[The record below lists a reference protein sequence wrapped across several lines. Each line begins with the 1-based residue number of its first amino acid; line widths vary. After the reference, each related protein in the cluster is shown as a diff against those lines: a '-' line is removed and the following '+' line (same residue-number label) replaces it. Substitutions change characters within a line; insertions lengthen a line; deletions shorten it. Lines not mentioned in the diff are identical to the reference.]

1 MEHFK
6 ITCVTCRA
14 RLSVRDAA
22 LIGKIIGCPKCGMMV
37 QVTAPSG
44 DSPQAA
50 ASTVVAAAALAPP
63 PPPVEDAF
71 ADVPEVAAPVATPT
85 VAHENASAFDDATD
99 VTAPDAVVDPP
110 TPPPA
115 PPTVV
120 AAASRAATY
129 KLAAL
134 TVAGAI
140 TGSAVVAAA
149 LSWFSDD
156 APTVAVAPAAKIESK
171 AEQPEAPAPAPAPA
185 DAPDERVAPE
195 ASDPEPEAL
204 LPIDEPPDDA
214 VVPAAP
220 PETESPAP
228 AEALPTETTP
238 PVEDPAASIA
248 EAPSVEAAPEPRL
261 RIDPLDVDPEGLNLA
276 TLYGGP
282 PKDPLAESQLPNED
296 EPASSILNDEPNPD
310 DADVAAPAAAQTV
323 RRDAHAGVGAPGDA
337 AVLLARKL
345 PAIKFNKTPLC
356 RLLDFSV
363 QISGLPVSVSAEE
376 LRRAA
381 VSAATPASVDAKD
394 ATIESLLTDA
404 LKPLRLT
411 PVVDGD
417 QIVLKRDGEDKRRT
431 VDYAVDDLA
440 NTPAKVEQLGEWI
453 QELAAPESWQAGG
466 GDATLA
472 VDGDKLR
479 VDSPESVQYE
489 VLFVLERYRV
499 TRGLPTRT
507 KYPASLLAS
516 GSFHAAVADRLAA
529 PAVFT
534 FSQYTPLRE
543 IFRYWQEELDVAV
556 LVDWPALAEARLWPN
571 ARIACS
577 AADKSWAEAMD
588 SVLEPLGL
596 GWRAVGRN
604 TIEITTLT
612 RIREELL
619 LEVYRVAADTSVDAE
634 QLVARVQSLAGDG
647 ANPPATADLRQAAGA
662 VFYDADSRVLLVR
675 QSAAVHRKL
684 VAELHDL
691 LAAPATAA
699 AQ

>member
-1 MEHFK
+1 VPQPWTTRVELFK

-37 QVTAPSG
+37 QVTAPAD
-44 DSPQAA
+44 DSPRA
-50 ASTVVAAAALAPP
+50 ASATIAAAAAIAAP

-71 ADVPEVAAPVATPT
+71 ADVPEVAAPAATPT
-85 VAHENASAFDDATD
+85 VAHESGSVFDDAD
-99 VTAPDAVVDPP
+99 MTASDALVEPP
-110 TPPPA
+110 PPPPA
-115 PPTVV
+115 PPAIAT
-120 AAASRAATY
+120 AASRATTY

-140 TGSAVVAAA
+140 AGSAVVAAA

-156 APTVAVAPAAKIESK
+156 APTVAVAPAAKVESK
-171 AEQPEAPAPAPAPA
+171 AEQPEAPAPAPAPTE
-185 DAPDERVAPE
+185 APEERVAPE

-204 LPIDEPPDDA
+204 LPIDDAPDDDA
-214 VVPAAP
+214 IAATP
-220 PETESPAP
+220 SEVEPLAP
-228 AEALPTETTP
+228 AESRPTETAP
-238 PVEDPAASIA
+238 PVEEPTPLIA
-248 EAPSVEAAPEPRL
+248 EAPPVDAAPEPRL
-261 RIDPLDVDPEGLNLA
+261 RIDPLDVDPEGLNLS

-282 PKDPLAESQLPNED
+282 PKDPLAESQLPKED
-296 EPASSILNDEPNPD
+296 EPAPSVPDDEPH
-310 DADVAAPAAAQTV
+310 ADEADAAPPAAQTV
-323 RRDAHAGVGAPGDA
+323 RRDAHAGVGAPSDA

-345 PAIKFNKTPLC
+345 PAIKFNRTPLC
-356 RLLDFSV
+356 RLLDLAV
-363 QISGLPVSVSAEE
+363 QVSGLPVSVSAEE

-381 VSAATPASVDAKD
+381 VSAATPATVDAKD
-394 ATIESLLTDA
+394 ATIESLLMDA
-404 LKPLRLT
+404 LKPLRLK
-411 PVVDGD
+411 PVVDGE
-417 QIVLKRDGEDKRRT
+417 QIVLKRDGEDKRRA

-440 NTPAKVEQLGEWI
+440 NTPAKVDQLGEWI
-453 QELAAPESWQAGG
+453 QQLAAPESWQAAG

-472 VDGDKLR
+472 IDGGKLR
-479 VDSPESVQYE
+479 VDAAESVQYE

-507 KYPASLLAS
+507 KYPAALFAA
-516 GSFHAAVADRLAA
+516 GAFHASVADRLAA

-534 FSQYTPLRE
+534 FSHYTPLRE

-556 LVDWPALAEARLWPN
+556 LVDWPALADARLWPG

-612 RIREELL
+612 KIREESL
-619 LEVYRVAADTSVDAE
+619 LEVYRVAADASVDAGE
-634 QLVARVQSLAGDG
+634 LVARVESLAGDD
-647 ANPPATADLRQAAGA
+647 ANQKPTRA
-662 VFYDADSRVLLVR
+662 VYYDPESRVLLVR
-675 QSAAVHRKL
+675 QPAAAHRKL
-684 VAELHDL
+684 IAEMRDL